1 MFVSHHPSAPDGQ
14 TSNMQTWPRPAFRP
28 PKPQELLVLN
38 LSLAL
43 RQRVIDNLNSFSQL
57 LHGKPLSESESDE
70 LTSSCHSLA
79 AQLMS
84 LRVRSIEEKLQAR
97 INEEQPTFT
106 VSGQSAK
113 VLITSKATNNP
124 FNTRMVSELTWP
136 NRERII
142 SNLVANFNLVI
153 HNKALLTHE
162 FKTDLIRENDELSR
176 LLSALPTVQ
185 TLEPDDKPTESVSS
199 GKMQWNN

>member
-14 TSNMQTWPRPAFRP
+14 PNNMPTWPRPAFRP
-28 PKPQELLVLN
+28 PKPQDLLVLN

-43 RQRVIDNLNSFSQL
+43 RQRVIDNLNSFSRL
-57 LHGKPLSESESDE
+57 LHGTPLSKSESDE
-70 LTSSCHSLA
+70 LASSCHNLA

-84 LRVRSIEEKLQAR
+84 LRVRSSEERLQAR
-97 INEEQPTFT
+97 INEEQPTFA
-106 VSGQSAK
+106 VSGQSAR
-113 VLITSKATNNP
+113 VLITSKAANNP
-124 FNTRMVSELTWP
+124 FNTRMASELTWP

-153 HNKALLTHE
+153 HNKASLTHE
-162 FKTDLIRENDELSR
+162 FKTDLLRENDELVR
-176 LLSALPTVQ
+176 VLSALHTVP
-185 TLEPDDKPTESVSS
+185 TLEPDDKLMESVSS